1 MSRKIFIEPL
11 KSLDDFVEQK
21 RADAEA
27 KAIEEGKAIL
37 RISGD
42 SIHIRAKDGYG
53 VITHDFLCGGIIF
66 NTQGYYPLDIE
77 FNGAH
82 IIANSNQIVCTPAEF
97 ILDEERTT
105 TKSLDWS
112 GCLRTGHGRYKCEID
127 IDSDFSIDKLQ
138 YRCIRPVVV
147 RVGRKAYRYA
157 KPILVGVNY
166 DGKTY
171 QMYRELRAVDSGW
184 KFSKLN
190 VSYENA
196 KDVKENM

>member
-1 MSRKIFIEPL
+1 MCRKIFIKPL
-11 KSLDDFVEQK
+11 KSLDDFVEQNI
-21 RADAEA
+21 AEAEA

-42 SIHIRAKDGYG
+42 SIHIRAKNRYE
-53 VITHDFLCGGIIF
+53 VITHGFLCGGIIF
-66 NTQGYYPLDIE
+66 NTQGYYPLNIE
-77 FNGAH
+77 FNGAD
-82 IIANSNQIVCTPAEF
+82 IIANSTQIVCTPAEF
-97 ILDEERTT
+97 ILDEEWTT

-112 GCLRTGHGRYKCEID
+112 DCLCTGYGRYKCEID

-138 YRCIRPVVV
+138 YRCICPVVV
-147 RVGRKAYRYA
+147 RVGGRVYRYA
-157 KPILVGVNY
+157 KPILAGVNY

-171 QMYRELRAVDSGW
+171 QMYRELWAVDSGW

>member
-1 MSRKIFIEPL
+1 MSRKIFIKPL
-11 KSLDDFVEQK
+11 KSLDDFVEQN

-37 RISGD
+37 RILGD
-42 SIHIRAKDGYG
+42 SIRIRAKDGYK
-53 VITHDFLCGGIIF
+53 VITHGFLCGGIIF
-66 NTQGYYPLDIE
+66 NTQGYYPLYIE
-77 FNGAH
+77 FNGAD

-97 ILDEERTT
+97 ILDEECTT

-147 RVGRKAYRYA
+147 RVGGRVYRYA
-157 KPILVGVNY
+157 KPILQDIIYKGRKYPVLPIRNNY
-166 DGKTY
+166 LITNDIIKI
-171 QMYRELRAVDSGW
+171 R
-184 KFSKLN
+184 
-190 VSYENA
+190 
-196 KDVKENM
+196 

>member
-11 KSLDDFVEQK
+11 KSLDDFVEQN
-21 RADAEA
+21 RTEAEA

-42 SIHIRAKDGYG
+42 SIHIRAKDGYK

-138 YRCIRPVVV
+138 YHCIRPVVV
-147 RVGRKAYRYA
+147 RVGGKAYRYA
-157 KPILVGVNY
+157 KPILQDIIYKGRKYPVLPV
-166 DGKTY
+166 K
-171 QMYRELRAVDSGW
+171 
-184 KFSKLN
+184 KKLPDN
-190 VSYENA
+190 KQHNQNKIKS
-196 KDVKENM
+196 

>member
-1 MSRKIFIEPL
+1 MSRKIFIKPL
-11 KSLDDFVEQK
+11 KSLDDFVEQN

-105 TKSLDWS
+105 AKSLDWS

-127 IDSDFSIDKLQ
+127 IDSNFSIDKLQ

-157 KPILVGVNY
+157 KPILQDIIYKGRKYPVLPIRKNY
-166 DGKTY
+166 PITNNIIKI
-171 QMYRELRAVDSGW
+171 R
-184 KFSKLN
+184 
-190 VSYENA
+190 
-196 KDVKENM
+196 

>member
-1 MSRKIFIEPL
+1 MVIIVIMSRKIFIEPL
-11 KSLDDFVEQK
+11 KSLDDFVEQN

-42 SIHIRAKDGYG
+42 SIRIRAKDGYK
-53 VITHDFLCGGIIF
+53 VITHGFLCGGIIF
-66 NTQGYYPLDIE
+66 NTQGYYPLYIE
-77 FNGAH
+77 FNGAD

-97 ILDEERTT
+97 ILDEECTT

-138 YRCIRPVVV
+138 YRCICPVVV
-147 RVGRKAYRYA
+147 RVGGKAYRYA
-157 KPILVGVNY
+157 KPILQDIIYKGRNY
-166 DGKTY
+166 PVLPIRNNYPITNDII
-171 QMYRELRAVDSGW
+171 R
-184 KFSKLN
+184 
-190 VSYENA
+190 
-196 KDVKENM
+196 

>member
-1 MSRKIFIEPL
+1 MVIIVIMSRKIFIKPL
-11 KSLDDFVEQK
+11 KSLDDFVEQN

-42 SIHIRAKDGYG
+42 SIRIRAKDGYK
-53 VITHDFLCGGIIF
+53 VITHGFLCGGIIF
-66 NTQGYYPLDIE
+66 NTQGYYPLYIE
-77 FNGAH
+77 FNGAD

-112 GCLRTGHGRYKCEID
+112 GCLCTGHGRYKCEID

-138 YRCIRPVVV
+138 YRCICPVVV
-147 RVGRKAYRYA
+147 RVGGKAYRYA
-157 KPILVGVNY
+157 KPILQDIIYKGRNY
-166 DGKTY
+166 PVLPIRNNYPITNDII
-171 QMYRELRAVDSGW
+171 R
-184 KFSKLN
+184 
-190 VSYENA
+190 
-196 KDVKENM
+196 

>member
-1 MSRKIFIEPL
+1 MCRKIFIKPL
-11 KSLDDFVEQK
+11 KSLDDFVEQN

-42 SIHIRAKDGYG
+42 SIHIRAKDRYED
-53 VITHDFLCGGIIF
+53 ITHGFLCGGIIF
-66 NTQGYYPLDIE
+66 NAQGYYPLNIE
-77 FNGAH
+77 FNGAD

-97 ILDEERTT
+97 ILDEEWTT

-112 GCLRTGHGRYKCEID
+112 DCLCIGCGRYKCEID

-166 DGKTY
+166 DGKTF
-171 QMYRELRAVDSGW
+171 QMYRELRAMGSGW

-190 VSYENA
+190 VSYENT

>member
-1 MSRKIFIEPL
+1 MSRKIFIKPL
-11 KSLDDFVEQK
+11 ESLDDFVEQK
-21 RADAEA
+21 RVDAEA

-42 SIHIRAKDGYG
+42 SIHIRAKDGYK

-138 YRCIRPVVV
+138 YHCIRPVVV
-147 RVGRKAYRYA
+147 RVGGKAYRYA
-157 KPILVGVNY
+157 KPILQDIIYKGRKYPVLPV
-166 DGKTY
+166 K
-171 QMYRELRAVDSGW
+171 
-184 KFSKLN
+184 KKLPDN
-190 VSYENA
+190 KQHNQNKIKS
-196 KDVKENM
+196 

>member
-1 MSRKIFIEPL
+1 MCRKIFIKPL
-11 KSLDDFVEQK
+11 KSLDDFVEQN

-42 SIHIRAKDGYG
+42 SIHIRAKDRYED
-53 VITHDFLCGGIIF
+53 ITHGFLCGGIIF
-66 NTQGYYPLDIE
+66 NAQGYYPLNIE
-77 FNGAH
+77 FNGAD

-97 ILDEERTT
+97 ILDEEWTT

-112 GCLRTGHGRYKCEID
+112 DCLCIGCGRYKCEID

-147 RVGRKAYRYA
+147 RVGGKAYRYA

-166 DGKTY
+166 DGKTF
-171 QMYRELRAVDSGW
+171 QMYRELRAMGSGW

-190 VSYENA
+190 VSYENT

>member
-1 MSRKIFIEPL
+1 MVIIVIMSRKIFIEPL
-11 KSLDDFVEQK
+11 KSLDDFVEQN

-42 SIHIRAKDGYG
+42 SIRIRAKDGYK
-53 VITHDFLCGGIIF
+53 VITHGFLCGGIIF
-66 NTQGYYPLDIE
+66 NTQGYYPLYIE
-77 FNGAH
+77 FNGAD

-138 YRCIRPVVV
+138 YRCICPVVV
-147 RVGRKAYRYA
+147 RVGGKAYRYA
-157 KPILVGVNY
+157 KPILQDIIYKGRNY
-166 DGKTY
+166 PVLPIRNNYPITNDII
-171 QMYRELRAVDSGW
+171 R
-184 KFSKLN
+184 
-190 VSYENA
+190 
-196 KDVKENM
+196 

>member
-1 MSRKIFIEPL
+1 MVIIVIMSRKIFIEPL
-11 KSLDDFVEQK
+11 KSLDDFVEQN

-42 SIHIRAKDGYG
+42 SIRIRAKDGYK
-53 VITHDFLCGGIIF
+53 VITHGFLCGGIIF
-66 NTQGYYPLDIE
+66 NTQGYYPLYIE
-77 FNGAH
+77 FNGAD

-97 ILDEERTT
+97 ILDEECTT

-147 RVGRKAYRYA
+147 RVGGKAYRYA
-157 KPILVGVNY
+157 KPILQDIIYKGRNY
-166 DGKTY
+166 PVLPIGNNYPITNDII
-171 QMYRELRAVDSGW
+171 R
-184 KFSKLN
+184 
-190 VSYENA
+190 
-196 KDVKENM
+196 

>member
-11 KSLDDFVEQK
+11 KSLDDFMEQN

-42 SIHIRAKDGYG
+42 SIHIRAKDRYE
-53 VITHDFLCGGIIF
+53 VITHGFLCGGIIF

-77 FNGAH
+77 LNGAD
-82 IIANSNQIVCTPAEF
+82 IIANSTQIVCTPAEF
-97 ILDEERTT
+97 ILDEDRTT

-138 YRCIRPVVV
+138 YHCIRPVVV
-147 RVGRKAYRYA
+147 RVGVKAYRYA
-157 KPILVGVNY
+157 KPILQDIIYKGRKYPVLPIRNNY
-166 DGKTY
+166 PITNDIIKI
-171 QMYRELRAVDSGW
+171 R
-184 KFSKLN
+184 
-190 VSYENA
+190 
-196 KDVKENM
+196 

>member
-1 MSRKIFIEPL
+1 MCRKNFIKPPKL
-11 KSLDDFVEQK
+11 LDDFVEQN
-21 RADAEA
+21 RAEA

-42 SIHIRAKDGYG
+42 SIHIRAKDRYE
-53 VITHDFLCGGIIF
+53 VITHGFLCGGIIF

-97 ILDEERTT
+97 ILDEEWTT

-112 GCLRTGHGRYKCEID
+112 GCLCTGHGRYKCEID

-147 RVGRKAYRYA
+147 RVGGKAYRYA
-157 KPILVGVNY
+157 KPILADIIYKGRKYPVLPVRKKYPITN
-166 DGKTY
+166 DIIKI
-171 QMYRELRAVDSGW
+171 R
-184 KFSKLN
+184 
-190 VSYENA
+190 
-196 KDVKENM
+196 

>member
-138 YRCIRPVVV
+138 YRCICPVVV
-147 RVGRKAYRYA
+147 RVGGKAYRYA
-157 KPILVGVNY
+157 KPILQDIIYKGRKYPVLPVRKNY
-166 DGKTY
+166 PITNDIIKI
-171 QMYRELRAVDSGW
+171 R
-184 KFSKLN
+184 
-190 VSYENA
+190 
-196 KDVKENM
+196 

>member
-1 MSRKIFIEPL
+1 MCRKIFIKPL
-11 KSLDDFVEQK
+11 KSLDDFVEQNI
-21 RADAEA
+21 AEAEA

-42 SIHIRAKDGYG
+42 SIHIRAKDRYR
-53 VITHDFLCGGIIF
+53 VITHGFLCGGIIF
-66 NTQGYYPLDIE
+66 NTQGYYPLNIE
-77 FNGAH
+77 FNGAD

-112 GCLRTGHGRYKCEID
+112 GCLCTGHGRYKCEID

-147 RVGRKAYRYA
+147 RVGGKAYRYA
-157 KPILVGVNY
+157 KPILQDIIYKGRKYPVLPIRNNY
-166 DGKTY
+166 PITNDIIKI
-171 QMYRELRAVDSGW
+171 R
-184 KFSKLN
+184 
-190 VSYENA
+190 
-196 KDVKENM
+196 

>member
-1 MSRKIFIEPL
+1 MYRKIFIKPL

-42 SIHIRAKDGYG
+42 SIRIRAKDRYED
-53 VITHDFLCGGIIF
+53 ITHGFLCGGIIF
-66 NTQGYYPLDIE
+66 KTQGYYPLNIE
-77 FNGAH
+77 FNGAD

-97 ILDEERTT
+97 ILDEEWTT

-112 GCLRTGHGRYKCEID
+112 NCLCFRYGRYKCEID

-138 YRCIRPVVV
+138 YRCICPVVV

-171 QMYRELRAVDSGW
+171 QMYRELRAMGSGW

-190 VSYENA
+190 VSYENT

>member
-11 KSLDDFVEQK
+11 KSLDDFVEQNI
-21 RADAEA
+21 ADAEA

-97 ILDEERTT
+97 ILDEERIT

-138 YRCIRPVVV
+138 YHCIRPVVV
-147 RVGRKAYRYA
+147 RVGGKAYRYA
-157 KPILVGVNY
+157 KPILQDIIYKGRKYPVLPVRKNY
-166 DGKTY
+166 PITNDIIKI
-171 QMYRELRAVDSGW
+171 R
-184 KFSKLN
+184 
-190 VSYENA
+190 
-196 KDVKENM
+196 

>member
-1 MSRKIFIEPL
+1 MCHKNFIKPPKL
-11 KSLDDFVEQK
+11 LDDLVKQN
-21 RADAEA
+21 RAEAEA
-27 KAIEEGKAIL
+27 KAIEMGKAIL

-82 IIANSNQIVCTPAEF
+82 IIANSNQIVCTPAKF

-112 GCLRTGHGRYKCEID
+112 DCLCIGNGRYKCEID
-127 IDSDFSIDKLQ
+127 MP
-138 YRCIRPVVV
+138 IRNNCLITNDIIKI
-147 RVGRKAYRYA
+147 R
-157 KPILVGVNY
+157 
-166 DGKTY
+166 
-171 QMYRELRAVDSGW
+171 
-184 KFSKLN
+184 
-190 VSYENA
+190 
-196 KDVKENM
+196 

>member
-11 KSLDDFVEQK
+11 KSLDDFMEQK

-42 SIHIRAKDGYG
+42 SIHIRAKNRYE
-53 VITHDFLCGGIIF
+53 VITHGFLCGGIIF

-105 TKSLDWS
+105 AKSLDWS

-138 YRCIRPVVV
+138 YHCIRPVVV
-147 RVGRKAYRYA
+147 RVGGKAYRYA

-171 QMYRELRAVDSGW
+171 QMYRE
-184 KFSKLN
+184 
-190 VSYENA
+190 
-196 KDVKENM
+196 

>member
-1 MSRKIFIEPL
+1 MSRKIFIKPL

-21 RADAEA
+21 RAEAEA

-42 SIHIRAKDGYG
+42 SIHIRAKDRYED
-53 VITHDFLCGGIIF
+53 ITHGFLCGGIIF
-66 NTQGYYPLDIE
+66 KTQGYYPLNIE
-77 FNGAH
+77 FNGAG

-97 ILDEERTT
+97 ILDEEWTT

-112 GCLRTGHGRYKCEID
+112 DCLCIGCGRYKCEID

-171 QMYRELRAVDSGW
+171 QMYRELRAMGSGW

-190 VSYENA
+190 VSYENT

>member
-1 MSRKIFIEPL
+1 MSRKIFIKPL
-11 KSLDDFVEQK
+11 KSLDDFVEQN

-42 SIHIRAKDGYG
+42 SIHIRAKDRYED
-53 VITHDFLCGGIIF
+53 ITHGFLCGGIIF
-66 NTQGYYPLDIE
+66 NTQGYYPLYIE
-77 FNGAH
+77 FNGAD

-97 ILDEERTT
+97 ILDEECTT

-138 YRCIRPVVV
+138 YRCICPVVV
-147 RVGRKAYRYA
+147 RVGGKAYRYA
-157 KPILVGVNY
+157 KPILQDIIYKGRKYPVLPIRNNY
-166 DGKTY
+166 PIFYDILKILHTFVYKYGN
-171 QMYRELRAVDSGW
+171 LGND
-184 KFSKLN
+184 
-190 VSYENA
+190 
-196 KDVKENM
+196 

>member
-1 MSRKIFIEPL
+1 MCGTTSIEPFDESV
-11 KSLDDFVEQK
+11 KQTE
-21 RADAEA
+21 AEA
-27 KAIEEGKAIL
+27 SATSQGKAIL
-37 RISGD
+37 QISGD
-42 SIHIRAKDGYG
+42 SIHIRAKDRYED
-53 VITHDFLCGGIIF
+53 ITHDFLCGGIIF
-66 NTQGYYPLDIE
+66 NTQGYYPLNIE
-77 FNGAH
+77 FNGAE

-97 ILDEERTT
+97 ILDEEWTT

-112 GCLRTGHGRYKCEID
+112 DCLCIGYGRYKCEID

-138 YRCIRPVVV
+138 YRCICPVVV
-147 RVGRKAYRYA
+147 RAGGKAYRYA

-171 QMYRELRAVDSGW
+171 QMYRKLRAVDSGW
-184 KFSKLN
+184 RFSKLN

>member
-11 KSLDDFVEQK
+11 KSLDDFVEQN

-77 FNGAH
+77 FNVSLFITKIY
-82 IIANSNQIVCTPAEF
+82 IIESSIKLSVIMAF
-97 ILDEERTT
+97 
-105 TKSLDWS
+105 
-112 GCLRTGHGRYKCEID
+112 EID
-127 IDSDFSIDKLQ
+127 IISDLW
-138 YRCIRPVVV
+138 RC
-147 RVGRKAYRYA
+147 
-157 KPILVGVNY
+157 N
-166 DGKTY
+166 
-171 QMYRELRAVDSGW
+171 E
-184 KFSKLN
+184 
-190 VSYENA
+190 
-196 KDVKENM
+196 

>member
-11 KSLDDFVEQK
+11 KSLDDFVEQN

-42 SIHIRAKDGYG
+42 SIRIRAKDGYK
-53 VITHDFLCGGIIF
+53 VITHGFLCGGIIF
-66 NTQGYYPLDIE
+66 NTQGYYPLYIE
-77 FNGAH
+77 FNGAD

-97 ILDEERTT
+97 ILDEEWTT

-112 GCLRTGHGRYKCEID
+112 GCLCIGCGRYKCEID

-138 YRCIRPVVV
+138 YRCICPVVV
-147 RVGRKAYRYA
+147 RVGGKAYRYA
-157 KPILVGVNY
+157 KPILQDIIYKGRNY
-166 DGKTY
+166 PVLPIRNNYPITNDII
-171 QMYRELRAVDSGW
+171 R
-184 KFSKLN
+184 
-190 VSYENA
+190 
-196 KDVKENM
+196 

>member
-1 MSRKIFIEPL
+1 MYRKIFIKPL
-11 KSLDDFVEQK
+11 KSLDDFVEQNI
-21 RADAEA
+21 ADAEA

-42 SIHIRAKDGYG
+42 SIRIRAKDRYED
-53 VITHDFLCGGIIF
+53 ITHGFLCGGIIF
-66 NTQGYYPLDIE
+66 KTQGYYPLNIE
-77 FNGAH
+77 FNGAD

-97 ILDEERTT
+97 ILDEEWTT

-112 GCLRTGHGRYKCEID
+112 NCLCFRYGRYKCEID

-138 YRCIRPVVV
+138 YRCICPVVV

-171 QMYRELRAVDSGW
+171 QMYRELRAMGSGW

-190 VSYENA
+190 VSYENT

>member
-1 MSRKIFIEPL
+1 MCRKNFIKPL
-11 KSLDDFVEQK
+11 KSLDDFVEQN

-42 SIHIRAKDGYG
+42 SIHIRAKDRYED
-53 VITHDFLCGGIIF
+53 ITHGFLCGGIIF
-66 NTQGYYPLDIE
+66 KTQGYYPLNIE
-77 FNGAH
+77 FNGAD

-97 ILDEERTT
+97 ILDEEWTT

-112 GCLRTGHGRYKCEID
+112 NCLCFRYGRYKCEID
-127 IDSDFSIDKLQ
+127 IDSDFSVDKLQ
-138 YRCIRPVVV
+138 YRCICPVVV

-157 KPILVGVNY
+157 KPILIGVNY

-171 QMYRELRAVDSGW
+171 QMYRELRAVGSGW
-184 KFSKLN
+184 KFNKLN
-190 VSYENA
+190 VSCENA

>member
-1 MSRKIFIEPL
+1 MCRKIFIKPL
-11 KSLDDFVEQK
+11 KSLDDFVEQN

-42 SIHIRAKDGYG
+42 SIRIRAKDSYK
-53 VITHDFLCGGIIF
+53 VIIHDFLCGGIIF
-66 NTQGYYPLDIE
+66 KTQGYYPLNIE
-77 FNGAH
+77 FNGAD
-82 IIANSNQIVCTPAEF
+82 IIANSTQIVCTPAEF
-97 ILDEERTT
+97 ILDEEWTT

-112 GCLRTGHGRYKCEID
+112 DCLCTGYGRYKCEID

-138 YRCIRPVVV
+138 YRCICPVVV
-147 RVGRKAYRYA
+147 RVGIKAYRYA
-157 KPILVGVNY
+157 KPILVEVNY

-171 QMYRELRAVDSGW
+171 QMYRELRAMGSGW

-190 VSYENA
+190 VSYENT

>member
-1 MSRKIFIEPL
+1 MSRKIFLKPL
-11 KSLDDFVEQK
+11 KSLDDFVEQNI
-21 RADAEA
+21 ADAEA
-27 KAIEEGKAIL
+27 KAIEDGKAIL

-42 SIHIRAKDGYG
+42 SIHIRAKDRCE
-53 VITHDFLCGGIIF
+53 VITHGFLCSGIIF
-66 NTQGYYPLDIE
+66 NTQGYYPLNIE
-77 FNGAH
+77 FNGAD

-97 ILDEERTT
+97 ILDEEWTT
-105 TKSLDWS
+105 TKSLDRS
-112 GCLRTGHGRYKCEID
+112 GCLCTGYGRYKCEID

-138 YRCIRPVVV
+138 YRCICPVVV
-147 RVGRKAYRYA
+147 RVGGKAYRYA

-171 QMYRELRAVDSGW
+171 QMYCELRAVGGGW

>member
-42 SIHIRAKDGYG
+42 SIHIRAKDRYG

-66 NTQGYYPLDIE
+66 NTQGYYPLYIE
-77 FNGAH
+77 FNGAD
-82 IIANSNQIVCTPAEF
+82 IVANSNQIVCTPAEF
-97 ILDEERTT
+97 ILDEEWTT

-112 GCLRTGHGRYKCEID
+112 NCLCFRYGRYKCEID

-138 YRCIRPVVV
+138 YRCICPVVV

-171 QMYRELRAVDSGW
+171 QMYRELRAMGSGW

-190 VSYENA
+190 VSYEDT